1 MENYFDPT
9 VVFEDNSILNL
20 ARNNWPKKG
29 DIYRYK
35 DSELFLVVETQP
47 VYVKGVE
54 PTVTQTNPQS
64 WGVIC
69 TARNMDDG
77 EIIKSYTL
85 QISALQ
91 ELPLEYLGNTID
103 VENTEE

>member
-1 MENYFDPT
+1 MENYFDLT
-9 VVFEDNSILNL
+9 VVFEDTSILNL

-54 PTVTQTNPQS
+54 PTVTQTNPKA

-69 TARNMDDG
+69 TTRNMDG
-77 EIIKSYTL
+77 EVVQGYTL

-91 ELPLEYLGNTID
+91 ELPLEYLGNTKD